1 MYEQPTKD
9 GIQSDNIGNKMLQA
23 MGWTAGT
30 GLGKDRQG
38 IVDPISVS
46 ARLRNL
52 VFYCLCVLYKMHVS

>member
-1 MYEQPTKD
+1 
-9 GIQSDNIGNKMLQA
+9 

-46 ARLRNL
+46 DPLGKAAFEPDPNALLHRPPFLSF
-52 VFYCLCVLYKMHVS
+52 VCCM